1 MNGLETLPVL
11 KGPPPRPLLPP
22 PDPNAPAPQ
31 PPTAPGAQGGSRRWA
46 IGLGIVLLV
55 SGELALGVWHH
66 YQQHNP
72 AA

>member
-31 PPTAPGAQGGSRRWA
+31 PPTAPGAQGGS
-46 IGLGIVLLV
+46 
-55 SGELALGVWHH
+55 
-66 YQQHNP
+66 
-72 AA
+72 